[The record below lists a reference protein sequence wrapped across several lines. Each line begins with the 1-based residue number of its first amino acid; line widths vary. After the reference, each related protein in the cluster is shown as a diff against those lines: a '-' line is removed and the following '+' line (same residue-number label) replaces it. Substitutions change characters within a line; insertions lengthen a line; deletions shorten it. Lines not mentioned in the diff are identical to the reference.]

1 MITKLWK
8 TDTCLSKYNNLNHS
22 LVGQYLSPS
31 FTCRRDLSFIQVH
44 ARKTRPRYRCS
55 SCYIIKNIWAIK
67 WELEGDA
74 IPPPNTF
81 IASPKYLLDNIGHE
95 KYVFFNL
102 AKNEQPIPPPLWLYM
117 LQDSASPIFLFFR
130 YWKSWYFQF
139 IKEWQYIVYTTF
151 QLKYNKNMLIKI

>member
-22 LVGQYLSPS
+22 LVGQYLPVLLVDVIYHL
-31 FTCRRDLSFIQVH
+31 FTSTQEKHDRDTVAVLAILLKIFEQ
-44 ARKTRPRYRCS
+44 S
-55 SCYIIKNIWAIK
+55 SGS
-67 WELEGDA
+67 LRGVQS
-74 IPPPNTF
+74 PPNTF

-102 AKNEQPIPPPLWLYM
+102 AKNEQPIPT
-117 LQDSASPIFLFFR
+117 SICCKTASPIFLFFR
-130 YWKSWYFQF
+130 YWKSWCFQF